1 MSRVAVV
8 GAGTA
13 GCAAALLLARDGHR
27 VTLFE
32 QAPEPGPVGAGILLQ
47 PTGTAVL
54 DRLGVTVVGAQVRRL
69 RCTTADGR
77 TLLDLRYDVIGAH
90 GLGVHRGALFHALF
104 DPLEDAG
111 VEVRAGVRVDEP
123 PAGFDLVVAADGARS
138 ALRRGAI
145 VRAYPWGAL
154 WFIGDRGDL
163 APDLL
168 DQVVDGTRFLAGVLP
183 TGRTQASLFLSVP
196 AARPRECLRHGLD
209 AWRRELARHPAA
221 AALAAQV
228 TDPAQLQEARYLDIV
243 MPAFH
248 RDGIAFVGDAAHAMS
263 PQLGQGANLALLDA
277 AALADAL
284 RAHRDI
290 PRALAAYTAARRRH
304 VRFYAFASR
313 WMTPFFQSG
322 RDRLAVPRDALMG
335 PAARVPWVGRQ
346 MVRTMAGLILAR
358 APGPRPEGSPGSPEA
373 SSGPPRPPRA
383 RRWRG

>member
-1 MSRVAVV
+1 MSSVAVV

-47 PTGTAVL
+47 PTGAAVL
-54 DRLGVTVVGAQVRRL
+54 DRLGVTVAGAAVRRL

-77 TLLDLRYDVIGAH
+77 TLLDLRYDVIGAY

-104 DPLEDAG
+104 DPLEAAG
-111 VEVRAGVRVDEP
+111 VEVRAGVRVTEP

-145 VRAYPWGAL
+145 VRPYPWGAL

-163 APDLL
+163 AGDLL
-168 DQVVDGTRFLAGVLP
+168 DQVVDGTRFLAGILP
-183 TGRTQASLFLSVP
+183 TGPTQASLFLSVP
-196 AARPRECLRHGLD
+196 AARPRECLREGLD
-209 AWRRELARHPAA
+209 AWRAQLARHPAA
-221 AALAAQV
+221 AALAAQIA
-228 TDPAQLQEARYLDIV
+228 DPEQLQEARYLDVV
-243 MPAFH
+243 MRDFH
-248 RDGIAFVGDAAHAMS
+248 RGNVVFLGDAAHAMS

-284 RAHRDI
+284 KAGEGV
-290 PRALAAYTAARRRH
+290 AGYTRRRRRH

-335 PAARVPWVGRQ
+335 PAARMPWIGRQ
-346 MVRTMAGLILAR
+346 MVRTMAGLMAR
-358 APGPRPEGSPGSPEA
+358 
-373 SSGPPRPPRA
+373 RPP
-383 RRWRG
+383 GT